1 MDYIEVIM
9 PDTSVRIPSEKKSHD
24 SDIDKLYFMCNSN
37 IKEIANNLAN
47 KSYNRIANIAKH
59 KAKELNLAIVAEYLY
74 YDVGMISALIQDK
87 VLPNDDRLKQ
97 FIDNYQKI
105 NEMIGEK
112 YRKNISIIENFYY
125 TPKEK
130 SIDDMNVDELREYI
144 RTHNIK

>member
-1 MDYIEVIM
+1 MDYIEIIM
-9 PDTSVRIPSEKKSHD
+9 PRISSEKKSHD
-24 SDIDKLYFMCNSN
+24 SDIDKVYFMCNPN
-37 IKEIANNLAN
+37 IQEIANNLAN

-59 KAKELNLAIVAEYLY
+59 EAKELNRAIVAKYLY
-74 YDVGMISALIQDK
+74 YDVGIIAALIQDK

-97 FIDNYQKI
+97 FIDNYKKI

-112 YRKNISIIENFYY
+112 YRKNISIIENFYH

-130 SIDDMNVDELREYI
+130 SIDDMDVDELKEYI

>member
-9 PDTSVRIPSEKKSHD
+9 PRIPSEKKSHD
-24 SDIDKLYFMCNSN
+24 SDIDKVYFMCNPN
-37 IKEIANNLAN
+37 IPEIANNLAN

-59 KAKELNLAIVAEYLY
+59 EPKELNLAIVSEYLY
-74 YDVGMISALIQDK
+74 YDVGMIAALIQDK

-112 YRKNISIIENFYY
+112 YRKNISIIENFYH

-130 SIDDMNVDELREYI
+130 SIDDMDVDELREYI